1 MTMMS
6 EDSDESEKLIFEL
19 DSEEEKAKYAPCKQ
33 KSSFTDQAGNGEK
46 AIELP
51 SLQYLCYLHEHQL
64 STPML
69 LEKTASFS
77 TNEDEQDGINKKL
90 RLIGVLDP
98 NTVSACVKKAILKG
112 FIHLVGPESMLELIC
127 YQKCIGKNCKKV
139 VRVRVRMGLVGT

>member
-1 MTMMS
+1 MS
-6 EDSDESEKLIFEL
+6 EDSDESKKLIFEL

-33 KSSFTDQAGNGEK
+33 KSVSFTDQAGNGEK

-77 TNEDEQDGINKKL
+77 TNEDSGEHDVNKKL
-90 RLIGVLDP
+90 RLIGVLDA

-112 FIHLVGPESMLELIC
+112 FIHLVGPESILELIC